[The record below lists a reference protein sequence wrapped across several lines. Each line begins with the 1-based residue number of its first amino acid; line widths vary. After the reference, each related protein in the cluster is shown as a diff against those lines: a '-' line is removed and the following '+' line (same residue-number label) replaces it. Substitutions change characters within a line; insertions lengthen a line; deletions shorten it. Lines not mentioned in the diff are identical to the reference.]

1 MSSQLKEK
9 DLQLL
14 DASTPIR
21 VGQKPYEDGL
31 WSTQGSKD
39 FVHFQLYDDNNNLI
53 EFRSLPLTEFIV
65 NNNNIEFY
73 PGKHI
78 RSMGYQ
84 SGTFNAKYNFL
95 RKLAGDESAVL
106 VHTINKSDTKRG
118 DVYTNMNAVHV
129 TDDGLIFAATEADYK
144 ASPSNIEP
152 LAIEDLKYQID
163 LISPS
168 RTEIRL
174 RAKNVNGSYKDDF
187 LDIQSG
193 IQKWNP

>member
-65 NNNNIEFY
+65 NNNICLSEN
-73 PGKHI
+73 
-78 RSMGYQ
+78 
-84 SGTFNAKYNFL
+84 L
-95 RKLAGDESAVL
+95 
-106 VHTINKSDTKRG
+106 
-118 DVYTNMNAVHV
+118 
-129 TDDGLIFAATEADYK
+129 
-144 ASPSNIEP
+144 
-152 LAIEDLKYQID
+152 LKD
-163 LISPS
+163 LIVYSTIS
-168 RTEIRL
+168 KYFSVEWVTKAQLSLFTIYL
-174 RAKNVNGSYKDDF
+174 
-187 LDIQSG
+187 
-193 IQKWNP
+193 